1 MQLSDEEQAMLAGEF
16 GEPRR
21 IAIAQQIKVGDF
33 FDAEDFVAVTQAHIM
48 ADTESLGDT
57 GVQWLESLVAHGPEA
72 CRVRVPTITDPR
84 GLDFCTYKQL
94 KQSEEWAG
102 LEQRTIDAMRAMGIL
117 MTDTCINYQTI
128 SPPVRGE
135 HLAFGDTGVV
145 IYSNGVLGARSNF
158 EGGPAAVTAALTGRT
173 PRYGLHLDRQRI
185 GTMLFELE
193 FRPRTLSDW
202 GALGGLVGRH
212 AGSYWQ
218 VPVINGVVGAP
229 TSDELKHFGAAL
241 ASYGSVPMFHMVG
254 VTPEA
259 PDRKSCF
266 DGAIPEAIRLGAN
279 DLDDFYAGFGRH
291 PEQVDVVVFA
301 APQLSII
308 EIQQLADKIQ
318 GRHIHPDTALLVATS
333 PENKTAAD
341 RMGFT
346 QTLEDAGAIVM
357 KGVCFYQ
364 MHAREMGEANGWTR
378 LMTNSAKLANII
390 SGYGYQPVLANMD
403 ACLDAAVAGKY

>member
-1 MQLSDEEQAMLAGEF
+1 LSA
-16 GEPRR
+16 
-21 IAIAQQIKVGDF
+21 K
-33 FDAEDFVAVTQAHIM
+33 
-48 ADTESLGDT
+48 
-57 GVQWLESLVAHGPEA
+57 
-72 CRVRVPTITDPR
+72 
-84 GLDFCTYKQL
+84 
-94 KQSEEWAG
+94 
-102 LEQRTIDAMRAMGIL
+102 
-117 MTDTCINYQTI
+117 
-128 SPPVRGE
+128 
-135 HLAFGDTGVV
+135 
-145 IYSNGVLGARSNF
+145 
-158 EGGPAAVTAALTGRT
+158 
-173 PRYGLHLDRQRI
+173 
-185 GTMLFELE
+185 
-193 FRPRTLSDW
+193 
-202 GALGGLVGRH
+202 
-212 AGSYWQ
+212 
-218 VPVINGVVGAP
+218 
-229 TSDELKHFGAAL
+229 
-241 ASYGSVPMFHMVG
+241 
-254 VTPEA
+254 
-259 PDRKSCF
+259 
-266 DGAIPEAIRLGAN
+266 
-279 DLDDFYAGFGRH
+279 DLDAFYDGFGRH